1 VKAAF
6 LGRRPSSFAL
16 SFACRAADS
25 ILRHS
30 DLKGVLGGMTMA
42 DIGDVKPAASG
53 PEIRQSGA
61 LIWLGVVALVYLLLV
76 GVSVIGDGFSS
87 ASGGRAGAAAIFEF
101 AANPLVAV
109 ILGVLATALVQSS
122 SAVTSVIVGL
132 VAGGVPLATAIPM
145 IMGANMGTTIT
156 NTFVS
161 LGSIRDKK
169 EFGRAFQAA
178 TVHDFF
184 NLLSIVVLLPIE
196 LIFHPLQALSGA
208 MVGFFMGDANLS
220 MRELNFMRTITR
232 PVSDAIGGLFD
243 GFGTVTGGIIAI
255 AVGIAM
261 VIGAVMVLGKL
272 LKSVMTG
279 RAKEWVN
286 WAIGRGPVAGIASG
300 TVVTIV
306 VQSSST
312 TTSLVVPLA
321 ANGTLTTKQIFP
333 FTMGANIGTTITA
346 ILAATAVSGPNADIA
361 MQVAIVHLLYNL
373 AGVLAFTLIPVVKDL
388 PVNMAQWLGDLC
400 EKNRLWAFG
409 YIVAVFFV
417 LPGLVFAA
425 QALTIPPDPLIEAA
439 EEKVDLQ
446 QEVDKEIND
455 ADVVIE

>member
-1 VKAAF
+1 MANPDAVETLAPEPEA
-6 LGRRPSSFAL
+6 RR
-16 SFACRAADS
+16 
-25 ILRHS
+25 
-30 DLKGVLGGMTMA
+30 
-42 DIGDVKPAASG
+42 
-53 PEIRQSGA
+53 SGA
-61 LIWLGVVALVYLLLV
+61 LLWLGVAALVYVLLI
-76 GVSVIGDGFSS
+76 GVSVIGDGFST
-87 ASGGRAGAAAIFEF
+87 ASGGREGAAAIFEF

-161 LGSIRDKK
+161 LGSIRDRK

-184 NLLSIVVLLPIE
+184 NLISIAVLLPIE
-196 LIFHPLQALSGA
+196 LIFHPLQSLSEV
-208 MVGFFMGDANLS
+208 MVGWMSGVGNVS
-220 MRELNFMRTITR
+220 MRDLNFMRTITR
-232 PVSDAIGGLFD
+232 PVSDFIAGLFT
-243 GFGTVTGGIIAI
+243 GSGSTTGGIIAI
-255 AVGIAM
+255 LVGIAM
-261 VIGAVMVLGKL
+261 VIGAVMFLGKL

-279 RAKEWVN
+279 RAKELVN
-286 WAIGRGPVAGIASG
+286 WAVGRGPVAGIVSG

-346 ILAATAVSGPNADIA
+346 ILAATAVSGPYAGIA
-361 MQVAIVHLLYNL
+361 MQVAMVHLLYNV
-373 AGVLAFTLIPVVKDL
+373 AGVLAFTLIPVVRDM
-388 PVNMAQWLGDLC
+388 PVNLAKWLGNLC
-400 EKNRLWAFG
+400 ERNRLWAFG
-409 YIVAVFFV
+409 YVFLVFFA
-417 LPGLVFAA
+417 LPGVVFAIQRMTIGPEP
-425 QALTIPPDPLIEAA
+425 QAEAA
-439 EEKVDLQ
+439 LDKSEIQ
-446 QEVDKEIND
+446 AAVDKEITD
-455 ADVVIE
+455 DDVVIE

>member
-1 VKAAF
+1 
-6 LGRRPSSFAL
+6 
-16 SFACRAADS
+16 
-25 ILRHS
+25 
-30 DLKGVLGGMTMA
+30 MA

-53 PEIRQSGA
+53 PEVRQSGA

-76 GVSVIGDGFSS
+76 GVSVIGDGFST

-184 NLLSIVVLLPIE
+184 NLISIVVLLPVE
-196 LIFHPLQALSGA
+196 LIFHPLQTLSEV
-208 MVGFFMGDANLS
+208 MVGWMSGVGNVS
-220 MRELNFMRTITR
+220 MRDLNFMRTITR
-232 PVSDAIGGLFD
+232 PVSDTISGLFT
-243 GFGTVTGGIIAI
+243 GSGSVTGGIIAI
-255 AVGIAM
+255 VVGIAM
-261 VIGAVMVLGKL
+261 VIGAVMFLGKL

-279 RAKEWVN
+279 RAKDWVN
-286 WAIGRGPVAGIASG
+286 WAVGRGPAAGIASG
-300 TVVTIV
+300 TIVTIV

-346 ILAATAVSGPNADIA
+346 ILAATAVSGPYADIA
-361 MQVAIVHLLYNL
+361 MQVAMVHLLYNI
-373 AGVLAFTLIPVVKDL
+373 AGVLAFTLIPVVKDV
-388 PVNMAQWLGDLC
+388 PVSLAVLLGNLC
-400 EKNRLWAFG
+400 ERNRLWAFG
-409 YIVAVFFV
+409 YIFAVFFV
-417 LPGLVFAA
+417 LPGLVFGA
-425 QALTIPPDPLIEAA
+425 QRITVGPEPQIEASLDKT
-439 EEKVDLQ
+439 EIQ
-446 QEVDKEIND
+446 TEVDQEIEKD
-455 ADVVIE
+455 DVVIE